1 MTTQTLRTCG
11 YLLQARNV
19 PRVEARQLVPGFLP
33 DDRLATNRV
42 ERHRITEFLECFERL
57 GVIGV
62 RESVGITERH
72 RCLVR
77 EFSDGLRTI
86 AQFAALFLAVQPRE
100 NGMRFGVEAKRHS
113 PARDLAD
120 LT

>member
-11 YLLQARNV
+11 HLLQARNV
-19 PRVEARQLVPGFLP
+19 TGIEARQLVPGFLP

-42 ERHRITEFLECFERL
+42 ERHRITELLECFERL
-57 GVIGV
+57 GLIGV

-72 RCLVR
+72 VCLARDV
-77 EFSDGLRTI
+77 SDGLRTA
-86 AQFAALFLAVQPRE
+86 AQLVALLVACQPRE
-100 NGMRFGVEAKRHS
+100 NGMRFGVETKRHS
-113 PARDLAD
+113 PARHFAN